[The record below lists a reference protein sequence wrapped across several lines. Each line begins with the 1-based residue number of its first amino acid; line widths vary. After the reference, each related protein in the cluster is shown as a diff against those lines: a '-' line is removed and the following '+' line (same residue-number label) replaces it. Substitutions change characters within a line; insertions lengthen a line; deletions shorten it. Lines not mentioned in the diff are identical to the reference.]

1 MFVKFNH
8 VWGRHAIGAVADI
21 ELTLSR
27 RLVGMGICE
36 YKTDLKPKTTP
47 DFQNVVEEP
56 EKEPEKEPDKKEE
69 PEPEKV
75 EEPVEDKKP
84 PKRKY
89 TKPEKAV
96 KIEK

>member
-56 EKEPEKEPDKKEE
+56 EKEPDKKEE